1 MSLGDLRAAPTHV
14 VVSAGLANAG
24 EATRALEL
32 AKALRAHRPHGR
44 EIEITFLSHGG
55 WFEPRITA
63 AGFRVE
69 RAEPAVRGRSM
80 IEDLQFDPPEFVGS
94 VRLARAFIEGERA
107 AIARLRPDLVL
118 HGLWPFANI
127 AARLEG
133 VATAA
138 FLAVAPTVL
147 AAEVA
152 RELLEKTPLH
162 GEATHVFRAR
172 EEHKPAAPRQVFR
185 QERLAQAIARC
196 GWTGAVPST
205 LFEML
210 DADLVLINDLPA
222 FYADEQLPQNVHV
235 TGPLFAAPQTEPIA
249 PEIAAVLDPAD
260 PRPKILCTMGSSGT
274 KDALLEAVRG
284 IVEESGHAWN
294 AVILAPPS
302 ICPVDLVR
310 AAAGP
315 RPGLVVTDRFLPV
328 RELYRLV
335 DVVVSHGGQGTVQS
349 VLAGGVPLV
358 GVAFQTEQRINLD
371 RAAAFGAGIR
381 IPAQHWHAG
390 VVADAVRA
398 VLRDPAYRR
407 GAQEAAAL
415 IGAADGGGTAAEL
428 LWSRLIG
435 KTPAPA
441 GNRG

>member
-1 MSLGDLRAAPTHV
+1 MSPSELRTARTHV

-32 AKALRAHRPHGR
+32 AKALRAHRPGGH

-55 WFEPRITA
+55 WFEPRIRA
-63 AGFRVE
+63 AGFAVE
-69 RAEPAVRGRSM
+69 PCEPAVRGRSM

-107 AIARLRPDLVL
+107 AIARLHPDLVL

-127 AARLEG
+127 AARLEA
-133 VATAA
+133 VRTAA
-138 FLAVAPTVL
+138 FLAVPPTVL
-147 AAEVA
+147 TAEVA
-152 RELLEKTPLH
+152 RELQERTPLH

-172 EEHKPAAPRQVFR
+172 EDRQPAAPRQVFR

-196 GWTGAVPST
+196 GWTGPVPST

-210 DADLVLINDLPA
+210 DADVVVVNDLPA
-222 FYADEQLPQNVHV
+222 FYADEKLPQNVHV
-235 TGPLFAAPQTEPIA
+235 TGPLFASAQAEPID

-284 IVEESGHAWN
+284 IVDEPGQAWN
-294 AVILAPPS
+294 AVILVPPS

-310 AAAGP
+310 AAVGS
-315 RPGLVVTDRFLPV
+315 RPGLAVTDRFLAV
-328 RELYRLV
+328 RELYDLV

-371 RAAAFGAGIR
+371 RAAALGAGIR
-381 IPAQHWHAG
+381 IPAQYWHSG
-390 VVADAVRA
+390 VVGDAIRA
-398 VLRDPAYRR
+398 ILRDPGYREHAR
-407 GAQEAAAL
+407 AAAAL
-415 IGAADGGGTAAEL
+415 IGAADGGRTAAEL
-428 LWSRLIG
+428 LWSRLLDG
-435 KTPAPA
+435 TRVSA